1 MTDINFYFRNRKR
14 QLIDYND
21 VQNAY
26 NEFGKKKDWC
36 EGKSAESLARFWFNE
51 NADPFISMLE
61 SIFGIVKLTDGY
73 FEATTSFDDVPR
85 GPRNHDVLFKK
96 VIYEKGKMTIG
107 VEAKGN
113 EEYANLIKEK
123 YDYVNKKRQIGQNS
137 NQDIRLDAI
146 FDSLNSN
153 ENKIDIN
160 VYREL
165 RYQLFSGLVGTIT
178 EAKNNKSNCAVFII
192 HQFLTHR
199 SRAESLE
206 RNYKDLHQFLKFI
219 GIQNLMK
226 SGEIVKVPLKFKET
240 KIANIKYASDGI
252 DVYIGYLKTKLD

>member
-1 MTDINFYFRNRKR
+1 MANINFYFRNKKR
-14 QLIDYND
+14 QLKNYND
-21 VQNAY
+21 VEIAY

-51 NADPFISMLE
+51 NTDPFTIMLE
-61 SIFGIVKLTDGY
+61 SEFGLIKLIDGF
-73 FEATTSFDDVPR
+73 FEATTPFDNVPR
-85 GPRNHDVLFKK
+85 GPRNHDILFKN
-96 VIYEKGKMTIG
+96 VIYDKGKMTIG

-113 EEYANLIKEK
+113 EEYAKLIKEK

-146 FDSLNSN
+146 FDSLNGK

-160 VYREL
+160 AYKEL

-178 EAKNNKSNCAVFII
+178 EAKKNKSNCAVFII

-199 SRAESLE
+199 SIAESLE
-206 RNYKDLHQFLKFI
+206 RNYNDLHQFLDFI
-219 GIQNLMK
+219 GIKKLMK
-226 SGEIVKVPLKFKET
+226 SGDIIKVPLNFQET
-240 KIANIKYASDGI
+240 DIANIKYASDGI